1 MCTLKEEVRVA
12 TDEVEHTLARMYEIV
27 GRESTHSVF
36 HHRITVGSAL
46 TLTFIAVIVSV
57 GATLLV
63 V

>member
-36 HHRITVGSAL
+36 QHRISVGTAL
-46 TLTFIAVIVSV
+46 SMTIIAMVISI

-63 V
+63 A